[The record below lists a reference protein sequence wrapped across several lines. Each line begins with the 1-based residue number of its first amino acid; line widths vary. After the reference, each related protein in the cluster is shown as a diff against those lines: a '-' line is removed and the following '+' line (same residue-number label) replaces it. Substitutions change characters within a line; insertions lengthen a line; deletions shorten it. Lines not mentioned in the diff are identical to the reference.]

1 MFLLASAQRCSRII
15 TEVETGRGSFK
26 SEWAQVLVMVS
37 QSWKKSRSEFR
48 EVKERERFHLCEMM
62 EDRA

>member
-1 MFLLASAQRCSRII
+1 MFLLASPQRCSRII
-15 TEVETGRGSFK
+15 TAPGRGSFK

-48 EVKERERFHLCEMM
+48 EIKERERFHLCEMM